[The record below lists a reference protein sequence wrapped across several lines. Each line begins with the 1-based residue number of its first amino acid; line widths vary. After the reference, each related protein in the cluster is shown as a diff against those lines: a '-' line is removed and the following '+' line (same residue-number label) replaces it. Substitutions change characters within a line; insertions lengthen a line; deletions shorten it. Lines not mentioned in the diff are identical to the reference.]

1 MSKLT
6 ILKDLG
12 IVTVKAA
19 IIATLVFA
27 LTTMLITQA
36 HAGTIKQG
44 DPSIDPVTTAAG
56 PLNNAPGSDA
66 RPDKQKTLEI
76 VIHEHATTKVHI
88 ANKNG
93 NSFDLVPNVG
103 ETE

>member
-1 MSKLT
+1 MSNLT
-6 ILKDLG
+6 VLKDLG

-19 IIATLVFA
+19 IIATLLFA

-36 HAGTIKQG
+36 HAGIAQG
-44 DPSIDPVTTAAG
+44 DSRVDPVTTAAG

-66 RPDKQKTLEI
+66 RPDKGKTLEI
-76 VIHEHATTKVHI
+76 VVHTPKTVKVHI
-88 ANKNG
+88 ANKHD